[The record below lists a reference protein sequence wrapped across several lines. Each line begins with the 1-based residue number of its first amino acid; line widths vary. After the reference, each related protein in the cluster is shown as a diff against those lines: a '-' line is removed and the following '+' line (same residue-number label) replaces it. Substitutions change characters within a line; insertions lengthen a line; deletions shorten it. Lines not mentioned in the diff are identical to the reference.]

1 MCRKDWTE
9 RSSIASRST
18 NKRGAY
24 GFPFFGLSI
33 AKTVNTPHI
42 ESILF
47 GDTMNSFAY
56 FLKKSAPLFQGLRQH
71 NSAGLRAVRP
81 LLPNRIKFIFEPTD
95 LQVVYPGIYFIV
107 PRSTTINEYTALEKA
122 ILEAFEENPEDPTTV
137 PLNVPLSLGRKLSGQ
152 EPSSVLM
159 NNFKFKRNKLYLE
172 SCNCVW
178 VDPKK
183 QLTWTSLSDPDYGE
197 VFPLSSSIIMIQCTV
212 ALLSLFGGPKLDTR
226 ERVAALDF
234 ENALRLIPSSIV
246 PELSISKLG
255 KISLKLGGIKIDDFE
270 SEEAVNT
277 LYMMLSSFL
286 HSYTDLNDY
295 MDTI

>member
-1 MCRKDWTE
+1 MVRT
-9 RSSIASRST
+9 
-18 NKRGAY
+18 
-24 GFPFFGLSI
+24 I
-33 AKTVNTPHI
+33 AKTVNKSYI
-42 ESILF
+42 ESVLF
-47 GDTMNSFAY
+47 GDTMNSFEY
-56 FLKKSAPLFQGLRQH
+56 FLKKSAPLFQGLRQP

-107 PRSTTINEYTALEKA
+107 PRSTSVNEYVALEKA
-122 ILEAFEENPEDPTTV
+122 ILKAFEENPENPTKV
-137 PLNVPLSLGRKLSGQ
+137 PLDVPLSLSRKLSGQ
-152 EPSSVLM
+152 KPSSALM
-159 NNFKFKRNKLYLE
+159 NNFKFRRNKLYLE

-178 VDPKK
+178 VDPKN
-183 QLTWTSLSDPDYGE
+183 QLTWTSLSDPAYGE

-212 ALLSLFGGPKLDTR
+212 ALLTLFEGPKLDTR
-226 ERVAALDF
+226 EKVAALDF
-234 ENALRLIPSSIV
+234 ENALRLIPSSVV